1 MQRVRLLAAAA
12 LTVGCCPSVARV
24 MRRFHSLICDVH
36 VRDADWFGVES
47 FTRRI
52 AELAIHQAKKHNVP
66 LKRAADVGMHSK
78 MGLD

>member
-1 MQRVRLLAAAA
+1 M
-12 LTVGCCPSVARV
+12 
-24 MRRFHSLICDVH
+24 CDVS
-36 VRDADWFGVES
+36 VPVADWFGVES

-78 MGLD
+78 MGSDYIVQERAIPDLALSL